1 MIVLNICK
9 EDINWKEAKNG
20 KSYANVAT
28 DFLKEPDDK
37 GNTHTVWNNQSPEE
51 RAEKAKKN
59 YCGRGKQVSYNAPSH
74 TTVSSIDGLTAT
86 INSTLPTGKKE
97 YAVNQ
102 QESEDDLPF

>member
-20 KSYANVAT
+20 KNYANVAT

-37 GNTHTVWNNQSPEE
+37 GNTHTVWNNQSQEE

-59 YCGRGKQVSYNAPSH
+59 YCGRGKQVSFNAP
-74 TTVSSIDGLTAT
+74 TA
-86 INSTLPTGKKE
+86 KKE
-97 YAVNQ
+97 FAVNQ
-102 QESEDDLPF
+102 QELEPNDENLPF

>member
-20 KSYANVAT
+20 KNYANVAT

-37 GNTHTVWNNQSPEE
+37 GNTHTVWNNQSIEE

-59 YCGRGKQVSYNAPSH
+59 YCGRGKQVSYNAP
-74 TTVSSIDGLTAT
+74 TA
-86 INSTLPTGKKE
+86 KKE
-97 YAVNQ
+97 FAVNQ
-102 QESEDDLPF
+102 QELEPNDENLPF

>member
-9 EDINWKEAKNG
+9 EEINWKEAKNG

-28 DFLKEPDDK
+28 YFLKQPDEK
-37 GNTHTVWNNQSPEE
+37 GNTHTVWNNQTMEE

-59 YCGRGKQVSYNAPSH
+59 YCGRGKQVSYNAP
-74 TTVSSIDGLTAT
+74 
-86 INSTLPTGKKE
+86 TGKKE
-97 YAVNQ
+97 FAVNQ

>member
-20 KSYANVAT
+20 KNYANVAT

-37 GNTHTVWNNQSPEE
+37 GNTHTVWNNQSQEE

-59 YCGRGKQVSYNAPSH
+59 YCGRGKQVSFTAP
-74 TTVSSIDGLTAT
+74 TA
-86 INSTLPTGKKE
+86 KKE
-97 YAVNQ
+97 FAINQ